1 MNPLLSPLRKSTAVF
16 CALLALT
23 ACAGILAACR
33 SGSPEKPASA
43 AESLPAVSE
52 GKTGEED
59 SFSSRSAAQESVEA
73 DLETI
78 LSSPL
83 SGSAP
88 NDYIS
93 AHRQEYE
100 NILKQG
106 DTALTYLLA
115 EFKSGRS
122 DGLRGEIMKAI
133 CVDLLG
139 DRNNVPEGSFQT
151 AQEWYEKLDP
161 YEPASLPKKEY
172 WETTNDRNLD
182 FVYTAAMDRYAS
194 QKDDTVTIAAP
205 VLYGSET
212 QGTTVTVFAT
222 VLVKD
227 FQVLGDTVTN
237 TGGAVI
243 PAAITGT
250 VGSDGKI
257 SACTAYT
264 QAKDGSY
271 WAPSIREFCG
281 THHDV
286 AEKMISRYSGEDYET
301 LLKKNLQAYLKSIDI
316 SPKYYSDSVEKI
328 SFADYLSGD

>member
-16 CALLALT
+16 CALLALA

-43 AESLPAVSE
+43 AESLPVVSE

-59 SFSSRSAAQESVEA
+59 SFSSRSAAQESIEA

-122 DGLRGEIMKAI
+122 DGLRGEI
-133 CVDLLG
+133 G
-139 DRNNVPEGSFQT
+139 
-151 AQEWYEKLDP
+151 W
-161 YEPASLPKKEY
+161 AS
-172 WETTNDRNLD
+172 R
-182 FVYTAAMDRYAS
+182 R
-194 QKDDTVTIAAP
+194 
-205 VLYGSET
+205 
-212 QGTTVTVFAT
+212 
-222 VLVKD
+222 
-227 FQVLGDTVTN
+227 
-237 TGGAVI
+237 
-243 PAAITGT
+243 
-250 VGSDGKI
+250 
-257 SACTAYT
+257 
-264 QAKDGSY
+264 
-271 WAPSIREFCG
+271 
-281 THHDV
+281 
-286 AEKMISRYSGEDYET
+286 DYE
-301 LLKKNLQAYLKSIDI
+301 
-316 SPKYYSDSVEKI
+316 SDLRRS
-328 SFADYLSGD
+328 AWR